1 TRNVVFIGCL
11 RSVTNSS
18 QPMLTGISSFF
29 FKETAP
35 NTLVDGLAAPRRQPP
50 PDGSSRTSRI
60 HTLPQSLGRR
70 AQISTATKNFRYMD
84 PQFFVAVPG
93 APPCRPATKSL

>member
-1 TRNVVFIGCL
+1 VVFIGCL

-35 NTLVDGLAAPRRQPP
+35 NTLVDGVVASGMIRQAAF
-50 PDGSSRTSRI
+50 
-60 HTLPQSLGRR
+60 
-70 AQISTATKNFRYMD
+70 QIRGKQLSGCPLLST
-84 PQFFVAVPG
+84 VSV
-93 APPCRPATKSL
+93 C